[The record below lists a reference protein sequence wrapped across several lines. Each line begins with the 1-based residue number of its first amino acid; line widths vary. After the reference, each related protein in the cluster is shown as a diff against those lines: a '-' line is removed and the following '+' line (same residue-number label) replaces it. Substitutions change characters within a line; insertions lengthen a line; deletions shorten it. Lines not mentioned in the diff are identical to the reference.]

1 MHPFRNK
8 NKEHTN
14 KCSNSCS
21 PEVSFHPFVKVQ
33 GGTLG
38 KNQFTSNDIEVLE
51 GPIVKPDALE
61 QVVLEMNLLK
71 NKN

>member
-14 KCSNSCS
+14 KCSTSCS
-21 PEVSFHPFVKVQ
+21 PEVSSHPFVKVQ
-33 GGTLG
+33 EGALG
-38 KNQFTSNDIEVLE
+38 KNQLTSNHIELLVT
-51 GPIVKPDALE
+51 PIVKPDALE
-61 QVVLEMNLLK
+61 QVLLEMNLLK